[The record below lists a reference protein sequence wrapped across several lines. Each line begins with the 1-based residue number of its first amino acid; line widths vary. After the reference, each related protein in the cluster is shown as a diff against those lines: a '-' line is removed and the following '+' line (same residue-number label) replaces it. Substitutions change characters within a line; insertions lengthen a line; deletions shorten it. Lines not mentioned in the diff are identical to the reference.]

1 MKKTR
6 RKEKSGGRRFA
17 STRRRKSGAI
27 CAAAVALAATGASL
41 GGTPS
46 WAQFPG
52 YYSGAVQP
60 QLDLQRQAENAA
72 RRSNA
77 VAPSP
82 SSSPYRAPTA
92 PRQAT
97 ASANARTSTAQETPS
112 GEAEHVSL
120 EAAIIAV
127 GRYAPESGFLPLP
140 GCSNDARALKNWLD
154 ANFDEA
160 FRQTDEYRRKVAVLS
175 DAENIATGEPT
186 RENIL
191 NLLRQKASVP
201 CGRLFVSFAGHGVGA
216 SGKSFL
222 CPADTRAFDPE
233 TFEADVAE
241 AVEAN
246 GRSGA
251 VEAANANNLIAVS
264 EVLEILKDAEAKEV
278 ILLLDACRDGG
289 ENSFMREFADLLSN
303 ADENFKKRDGGAFY
317 VLTSC
322 SLGEKALETARDGEM
337 RGAFGYRFVEGLAG
351 PADYVGCC
359 DGAVTL
365 VEAYNYTYSKVAE
378 DARREGSGTQTPELF
393 MSNVGLR
400 KAPTLARVALKDLKD
415 LSTADVDAWR
425 DQEYLLYV
433 GRVLSDVKWTKNV
446 NAIAERSLD
455 AVLEGA
461 PNNALA
467 LSLRGVVRRKL
478 GDYVGSLDDWN
489 KVGQKFQLYVK
500 SRRSDDPAKP
510 PRDEAE
516 RLTVR
521 LAENVGGAETGA
533 TATSTDLL
541 TVAEIAT
548 DAKGVRWGR
557 VVEKNSV
564 ALGENAGWLRL
575 DATVWDWRLASRA
588 ITATEMQSTRRVL
601 DYNAA
606 STGAAPGRNYIQGGG
621 GGSTPGPLYH

>member
-6 RKEKSGGRRFA
+6 RKEKGGERRFA
-17 STRRRKSGAI
+17 STRRRKSGTV
-27 CAAAVALAATGASL
+27 CAAAVALALTGA
-41 GGTPS
+41 PS
-46 WAQFPG
+46 WAQVPG

-77 VAPSP
+77 VA
-82 SSSPYRAPTA
+82 SSPYRAPTA

-97 ASANARTSTAQETPS
+97 ASAAGRTNAPKQTTAQASTS
-112 GEAEHVSL
+112 GEAEKLSL

-127 GRYAPESGFLPLP
+127 GRYAPESGFTPLS
-140 GCSNDARALKNWLD
+140 GCSNDARALKGWLD

-160 FRQTDEYRRKVAVLS
+160 FRQTDAYRRKVAVLS
-175 DAENIATGEPT
+175 DAEDIATGAPT

-191 NLLRQKASVP
+191 NLLRQKASVS

-222 CPADTRAFDPE
+222 CPADTRAFDAE
-233 TFEADVAE
+233 TFEADVAD

-246 GRSGA
+246 GRGGA

-264 EVLEILKDAEAKEV
+264 EVLEILKGAKAKEV

-289 ENSFMREFADLLSN
+289 ENSFMREFADLLQN

-365 VEAYNYTYSKVAE
+365 VEAYNYAYSKVAE

-393 MSNVGLR
+393 MANVGLR
-400 KAPTLARVALKDLKD
+400 KAPTLARVSLEDLA
-415 LSTADVDAWR
+415 TADVDAWR
-425 DQEYLLYV
+425 DQAYLLYV

-455 AVLEGA
+455 AVLESA
-461 PNNALA
+461 PNNSLA

-510 PRDEAE
+510 PRDDSE

-521 LAENVGGAETGA
+521 LAEEAAGAETRA
-533 TATSTDLL
+533 VVTSTDLL

-564 ALGENAGWLRL
+564 ALGEDAGWLRL

-588 ITATEMQSTRRVL
+588 IIATDLQPTRRVL

>member
-6 RKEKSGGRRFA
+6 RKEKGGERRFA
-17 STRRRKSGAI
+17 ATRRRKSGTV
-27 CAAAVALAATGASL
+27 CAAAVALALTGASL
-41 GGTPS
+41 GETPS
-46 WAQFPG
+46 WAQFPS
-52 YYSGAVQP
+52 YYSGAVRP

-77 VAPSP
+77 GAATSASGKTNAPKQ
-82 SSSPYRAPTA
+82 T
-92 PRQAT
+92 
-97 ASANARTSTAQETPS
+97 NAQDPAS
-112 GEAEHVSL
+112 GEAERLSL

-140 GCSNDARALKNWLD
+140 GCSNDARALKGWLD

-160 FRQTDEYRRKVAVLS
+160 FRQTDAYRRKVAVLS
-175 DAENIATGEPT
+175 DAEDIATGAPT

-191 NLLRQKASVP
+191 TLLRQKASVP

-222 CPADTRAFDPE
+222 CPADTRAFDAE
-233 TFEADVAE
+233 NFEADVAE
-241 AVEAN
+241 AIEAN

-264 EVLEILKDAEAKEV
+264 EVLEILKGAKAKEV

-289 ENSFMREFADLLSN
+289 ENSFMREFAELLRN
-303 ADENFKKRDGGAFY
+303 ADESFKKRDGGAFY

-365 VEAYNYTYSKVAE
+365 VEAYNYAYSKVAE

-393 MSNVGLR
+393 MANVGLR
-400 KAPTLARVALKDLKD
+400 KAPTLARVSLEEDLA
-415 LSTADVDAWR
+415 TANVDAWR
-425 DQEYLLYV
+425 DQAYLLYV

-455 AVLEGA
+455 AVLESA
-461 PNNALA
+461 PNNSLA

-510 PRDEAE
+510 PRDDSE

-521 LAENVGGAETGA
+521 LAEEAAGVETRA
-533 TATSTDLL
+533 VVTSTDLL

-588 ITATEMQSTRRVL
+588 ITATDMQPTRRVL

>member
-1 MKKTR
+1 MTR
-6 RKEKSGGRRFA
+6 R
-17 STRRRKSGAI
+17 TRREEKCSTAPRRRNKGAR
-27 CAAAVALAATGASL
+27 AAAFAFALGAAL

-46 WAQFPG
+46 WAQFSG
-52 YYSGAVQP
+52 FYSGAVQP
-60 QLDLQRQAENAA
+60 QLDLQRQAANASRTEKA
-72 RRSNA
+72 
-77 VAPSP
+77 
-82 SSSPYRAPTA
+82 
-92 PRQAT
+92 QAAT
-97 ASANARTSTAQETPS
+97 NASAS
-112 GEAEHVSL
+112 GEAEHVAL

-127 GRYAPESGFLPLP
+127 GRYAPDSGLPSLA
-140 GCSNDARALKNWLD
+140 GCSNDARALKGWLD

-191 NLLRQKASVP
+191 NVLRQKASVP

-264 EVLEILKDAEAKEV
+264 EVLEILKGAEAKEV

-322 SLGEKALETARDGEM
+322 SLGEKALEVAWNGEM
-337 RGAFGYRFVEGLAG
+337 RGAFGRRFVEGLAG
-351 PADYVGCC
+351 PADYGGCC

-365 VEAYNYTYSKVAE
+365 IEAYNYAYSKVAE
-378 DARREGSGTQTPELF
+378 DARREGSGSQTPELF
-393 MSNVGLR
+393 MANVGLQ
-400 KAPTLARVALKDLKD
+400 KAPTLARVALEDL
-415 LSTADVDAWR
+415 TNADVDSWR
-425 DQEYLLYV
+425 DQAYLLYV

-446 NAIAERSLD
+446 NGVAERSLD
-455 AVLEGA
+455 VVLESA
-461 PNNALA
+461 PNNSLA
-467 LSLRGVVRRKL
+467 LSLRGVVRRKR
-478 GDYVGSLDDWN
+478 GDYVGALDDWN

-510 PRDEAE
+510 PRNNAE

-521 LAENVGGAETGA
+521 LAEKPGGKETRA
-533 TATSTDLL
+533 TTTSTDLL

-588 ITATEMQSTRRVL
+588 ITATEMQATTRLV
-601 DYNAA
+601 DFNAA
-606 STGAAPGRNYIQGGG
+606 STGVAPGRNYVQGGG